1 MALKK
6 LVACALTA
14 ALLALT
20 PGLPCYQAL
29 GAEFSADAQAE
40 MSAWSLPASAAD
52 NFSGLSPAP
61 EALLGAGE
69 AQLPALTEEGLSPL
83 LNAAPAEN
91 PADPETASGAKD
103 QSRVFVRAE
112 EAAPNDIAVEEQLKA
127 FSSEEGRENASVKT
141 AVLAPKRA
149 PAETAE
155 RVRTISRLEKIAGAL
170 QRLVRPRA
178 PEAALKVESDRIFD
192 AADAYGENAA
202 PRTPAMAPANS
213 ARATAASGLPLGA
226 LTQNAAGT
234 ESVPAAPGPESY
246 RREPVSFGG
255 RVLGP
260 LRAAVRITR
269 HAAAKTR
276 EFLFGDP
283 ALAWTT
289 RPLRRQRL
297 TAAGLGVA
305 DAALPLAT
313 AAVIGALLDA
323 AHAASGGGAA
333 LAHVWWLVGA
343 SVLLSLASAAVSWF
357 YTYLYRVLGL
367 RATYHYRVAL
377 ARKFGQQ
384 EMAFHLEKKQ
394 ESSALASR
402 ILNDTNFLSFKNVST
417 PMDWP
422 MGVVMLVVGG
432 TLLISQSILISAAV
446 AAVVLPAAI
455 LMGRYGRELNNL
467 NFEQTGRQAELT
479 QRSQE
484 SLRQVRAVKIL
495 SSLDQ
500 EMERFKEKAREIM
513 DLGVAQ
519 ARIQSRLSRLGLI
532 MGFFT
537 QQFVF
542 LLGGFGLSGRL
553 GRAVKP
559 ITFGGITQMATYAG
573 YASVGASQ
581 LTNDYLRFKQYEGAS
596 EIVRGYLNREPAIKD
611 APDAEK
617 LASFDG
623 DVRFENVGFSYAG
636 GQDGPA
642 LNDVSFHARPGETV
656 AIVGTTGAGKS
667 TIAKLLLRLW
677 DAGSGRILIDGRD
690 LRGLNRLSYL
700 NHVAVV
706 QQDTRLFNDTA
717 LYNMTYGSFNAS
729 KKDELSSEQKERLE
743 RAIRMAKADFIFD
756 KARFPEGLETPV
768 AEGGSRLSGGERQR
782 IGIVRAML
790 RDAPLLILDE
800 ATAKLDGPSENVVQD
815 ALERMA
821 RGEGERRPTV
831 IVIAHR
837 LTTVRGANRILV
849 MDRGRIVERGTHEQL
864 LAAGGTYARLWK
876 DGGYDAPASRLAGVN
891 DGATPSAPKGVSSA
905 KQEGA
910 DIRAPSLAPVRR
922 RGRTLASFVRRKT
935 QAVRRV
941 VLRLASA
948 ARRLAG
954 GDSEVKP
961 YFKPYR
967 KKIFAVVALLT
978 TDAVLTVL
986 LSKATG
992 SLLDAAASVLRA
1004 GAPSSGAVLGIWIA
1018 VVAGAFLARLYV
1030 QPKSVYLNNALQS
1043 WLKFDLSSALFEKLH
1058 RREMSFHM
1066 DKEHNSGALAAR
1078 ITNDVSSLVAKN
1090 TAIRFPIISCL
1101 LKAGLSAVLLMRTSW
1116 LVGIVVLAMVPV
1128 LGIVN
1133 GWAGQ
1138 KSERL
1143 YTLFSRNRAE
1153 VGRASQESFENIQT
1167 VKAFGQE
1174 EHEAARLDEKMKA
1187 LADAGVKQATPMAYS
1202 AVLTDAFTTFATENL
1217 IYILGALFLAGALSF
1232 GAGWG
1237 FSIGKIAAMTFYAG
1251 LIKDGLTGLAQTWM
1265 NYKTMHGE
1273 TKVARRWLVRASGV
1287 DDAADAA
1294 PLPMGGGDVR
1304 FEDVGFRYNVRGG
1317 NALDGVSFEAK
1328 PGETIAF
1335 VGESGS
1341 GKSTILNLLQ
1351 RLWEPQSGRILID
1364 GQDVGKTRLRS
1375 LSDALSVIP
1384 QDPPIFDESLRYNM
1398 LYGTKGVTEQEL
1410 MAAIHA
1416 ARAEFYK
1423 DLPEGLD
1430 TRVGEGG
1437 NQLSGGQAQRVA
1449 IVRALLRK
1457 SRILI
1462 LDEATA
1468 ALDKSTERDVQAA
1481 IDGLRGGDGFGRPT
1495 TIVVAHNLPTIV
1507 NADRIYVMSKGRIVA
1522 SGTHAELMES
1532 SRVYRGLWAAFR
1544 KDNAEP

>member
-1 MALKK
+1 MNSA
-6 LVACALTA
+6 
-14 ALLALT
+14 
-20 PGLPCYQAL
+20 PGLHPDANL
-29 GAEFSADAQAE
+29 KTEADAEPVPGIPSAE
-40 MSAWSLPASAAD
+40 AASR
-52 NFSGLSPAP
+52 P
-61 EALLGAGE
+61 EAL
-69 AQLPALTEEGLSPL
+69 
-83 LNAAPAEN
+83 
-91 PADPETASGAKD
+91 
-103 QSRVFVRAE
+103 F
-112 EAAPNDIAVEEQLKA
+112 
-127 FSSEEGRENASVKT
+127 
-141 AVLAPKRA
+141 
-149 PAETAE
+149 
-155 RVRTISRLEKIAGAL
+155 SRL
-170 QRLVRPRA
+170 
-178 PEAALKVESDRIFD
+178 RIF
-192 AADAYGENAA
+192 
-202 PRTPAMAPANS
+202 
-213 ARATAASGLPLGA
+213 
-226 LTQNAAGT
+226 
-234 ESVPAAPGPESY
+234 GPM
-246 RREPVSFGG
+246 
-255 RVLGP
+255 
-260 LRAAVRITR
+260 RAAARLSR
-269 HAAAKTR
+269 HVAAKTR

-283 ALAWTT
+283 ALVWTT
-289 RPLRRQRL
+289 KSLRGQRL
-297 TAAGLGVA
+297 VAAGLGVA

-323 AHAASGGGAA
+323 ARTASSNGAA
-333 LAHVWWLVGA
+333 LAHLWWLVGA
-343 SVLLSLASAAVSWF
+343 SVVLSIGAAAASWF
-357 YTYLYRVLGL
+357 FTYLYRVLGL
-367 RATYHYRVAL
+367 RGTYHYRVAL

-402 ILNDTNFLSFKNVST
+402 ILNDTNFLSFKNIST

-422 MGVVMLVVGG
+422 MGAVMLVVGG
-432 TLLISQSILISAAV
+432 TLLISQSLLISAAV
-446 AAVVLPAAI
+446 AAVALPAAI

-467 NFEQTGRQAELT
+467 NFEQTSRQAELT

-495 SSLDQ
+495 SSLDL
-500 EMERFKEKAREIM
+500 EMERFREKAREIM

-519 ARIQSRLSRLGLI
+519 ARIQSKLSRLGLI

-542 LLGGFGLSGRL
+542 LLGGLGLSGRL

-581 LTNDYLRFKQYEGAS
+581 LTNDYLRFKQYDGAS

-677 DAGSGRILIDGRD
+677 DVGRGRILIDGRD

-729 KKDELSSEQKERLE
+729 KESELTPEQKERLD

-756 KARFPEGLETPV
+756 KARFPEGLRTPV

-821 RGEGERRPTV
+821 QGADGRRPTV
-831 IVIAHR
+831 VVIAHR
-837 LTTVRGANRILV
+837 LTTIRHADRILV

-864 LAAGGTYARLWK
+864 LAAGGIYARLWK
-876 DGGYDAPASRLAGVN
+876 DGGYDAPATRADAYAEG
-891 DGATPSAPKGVSSA
+891 DGSAPSAPKDVSSA
-905 KQEGA
+905 ERESAGTG
-910 DIRAPSLAPVRR
+910 APSLASVRR
-922 RGRTLASFVRRKT
+922 RGRTMASFARRKT
-935 QAVRRV
+935 QAVRRI

-961 YFKPYR
+961 YLKPYR

-978 TDAVLTVL
+978 TDAILTVV

-992 SLLDAAASVLRA
+992 SLLDAAASVLGA
-1004 GAPSSGAVLGIWIA
+1004 GALSSGAVLGIWIA

-1043 WLKFDLSSALFEKLH
+1043 WLKFDLSAALFEKLH

-1066 DKEHNSGALAAR
+1066 EKEHNSGALAAR
-1078 ITNDVSSLVAKN
+1078 ITNDVNSLVAKN

-1101 LKAGLSAVLLMRTSW
+1101 LKAGLSTVLLMRTSW
-1116 LVGIVVLAMVPV
+1116 LVGTVVLAMVPV

-1174 EHEAARLDEKMKA
+1174 EHEAARLGAKMKA
-1187 LADAGVKQATPMAYS
+1187 LADVGVKQAAPMAYS
-1202 AVLTDAFTTFATENL
+1202 AVLTDAFTTFATKNL
-1217 IYILGALFLAGALSF
+1217 IYILGALFMAGALSF
-1232 GAGWG
+1232 GSGWG

-1251 LIKDGLTGLAQTWM
+1251 LIKDGLTGLSQTWM

-1273 TKVARRWLVRASGV
+1273 TKVARRWLVRGSGAA
-1287 DDAADAA
+1287 DAADAA
-1294 PLPMGGGDVR
+1294 PLPTGGGDVR
-1304 FEDVGFRYNVRGG
+1304 FEDVGFRYNAQGG

-1384 QDPPIFDESLRYNM
+1384 QDPPTFDESLRYNM

-1410 MAAIHA
+1410 MAAIRA

-1423 DLPEGLD
+1423 DMPEGLN

-1507 NADRIYVMSKGRIVA
+1507 NADRIYVMNKGRIVA

-1532 SRVYRGLWAAFR
+1532 SPAYRGLWAAFR
-1544 KDNAEP
+1544 KDHSEP